1 EATKEG
7 RLQLDRALRR
17 EGITRADLNR
27 LARAGTNRNG
37 TPRTLDAI
45 AQDMNFADLEALQAA
60 IGDNR
65 LSAETAAARIAKE
78 LVATED
84 RAPTPPIITRTSPRA
99 RRDPTS
105 AGVRVE
111 GYDDVFVRLSRC
123 CTPVPGD
130 RIMGFVTRGRGVS
143 VHRTDCAN
151 AESLASSQLDRLIDV
166 EWDSDGKADSF
177 VVSLEVKAYDRTH
190 LLADV
195 YQAVSDQH
203 INILSSASSTSEDRI
218 AKLTFEFEIS
228 DPAHLDW
235 LIRAIRQVDGVYD
248 VYRMMMG
255 QPVSRAA
262 GR

>member
-1 EATKEG
+1 
-7 RLQLDRALRR
+7 
-17 EGITRADLNR
+17 
-27 LARAGTNRNG
+27 
-37 TPRTLDAI
+37 
-45 AQDMNFADLEALQAA
+45 M
-60 IGDNR
+60 
-65 LSAETAAARIAKE
+65 
-78 LVATED
+78 
-84 RAPTPPIITRTSPRA
+84 
-99 RRDPTS
+99 
-105 AGVRVE
+105 
-111 GYDDVFVRLSRC
+111 
-123 CTPVPGD
+123 
-130 RIMGFVTRGRGVS
+130 
-143 VHRTDCAN
+143 HRTDCAN

-177 VVSLEVKAYDRTH
+177 VVSLEVKAYDRTR

-195 YQAVSDQH
+195 YQSVSDQH

-255 QPVSRAA
+255 QPATRAV